1 MPDTEST
8 VFTLILYL
16 LNKGV
21 IVLVRNVRLWFEGAK
36 YHVTSRGNRKSAL
49 FLEEEDYQKYL
60 DIVEE
65 TRMRYPFQLHT
76 FCLMTNH
83 THLQLKTLETPLGVI
98 MKNLNTKYA
107 KYFNKKYEF
116 TGHVFEKRYG
126 DELLNS
132 REYEIDVSKYI
143 HLNPVE
149 AGMVSSP
156 EDYPWSSC
164 RTYVYGEVH
173 PLIDSKPILSYF
185 PDPPTQY
192 YQQYMNAAKTD
203 KFFWED
209 GKLLKRE
216 GEWYRCGL
224 E

>member
-1 MPDTEST
+1 M
-8 VFTLILYL
+8 
-16 LNKGV
+16 
-21 IVLVRNVRLWFEGAK
+21 VRNVRLWFEGAK

-49 FLEEEDYQKYL
+49 FLEKEDYQKYL
-60 DIVEE
+60 DLVEE
-65 TRMRYPFQLHT
+65 TRMRYPFQLH
-76 FCLMTNH
+76 
-83 THLQLKTLETPLGVI
+83 LQLKTLETPLSII

-173 PLIDSKPILSYF
+173 PLIDPKPILSYF
-185 PDPPTQY
+185 PDPPAHY

-216 GEWYRCGL
+216 GEWCRCGL